1 MMKVLQNAAKQSP
14 MIEEEAALAA
24 AEATVPSPSAAEPG
38 GQRSGIPWGMSGEFH
53 LLYHLEYHGAHSGG

>member
-1 MMKVLQNAAKQSP
+1 MMIVLPNAAKQSP

-38 GQRSGIPWGMSGEFH
+38 GQRSWG
-53 LLYHLEYHGAHSGG
+53 HS